1 MFLLKEENMMSYS
14 MNNLKSSLAEI
25 INKSHEILI
34 VDTSLNIPE
43 VNIDDILKIH
53 TTFACLFRYDEIC
66 SEWNSI
72 FTYGTGVSPQD
83 YVDSFKEL
91 PVTPCKSSMVI
102 QILLNRLLSNR
113 KDLRDLHIEIDGKIV
128 VD

>member
-1 MFLLKEENMMSYS
+1 MSYS

-43 VNIDDILKIH
+43 VIIDDVLIFN
-53 TTFACLFRYDEIC
+53 TTFACLFRYDEMDN
-66 SEWNSI
+66 EWKSI
-72 FTYGTGVSPQD
+72 FTHGTSVSPQI
-83 YVDSFKEL
+83 YANSFKGL
-91 PVTPCKSSMVI
+91 PLSPCSSSMVI
-102 QILLNRLLSNR
+102 QILLNHLLSNR